1 MLIVFLNKIELYI
14 PSQNGINN
22 GLTEEDISNTEEN
35 CKNFNINLSRRKTG
49 GEETKKDVAVLKL
62 EDDNTLTTTA
72 RRYKACQSSSVNYE
86 RQTQPEDEK
95 DSSLQQHV
103 RVPAESDKV
112 APKIAGSFGKKSEFD
127 KIDEARRVK
136 EETTGPMLSGEKERR
151 INNLT
156 EMSSKRKTLPR
167 KESLYQKQS
176 VVGTTRKVNMRGKL
190 LIISIFSF
198 NGQISR
204 EDSYIVMEQ
213 SQDFKQKFR
222 LTNSDLEKLIE
233 LGY

>member
-1 MLIVFLNKIELYI
+1 MLIVFVYKIELYI
-14 PSQNGINN
+14 PIQNGINN

-49 GEETKKDVAVLKL
+49 GEETKKDISVLKL

-86 RQTQPEDEK
+86 RQTPAEDEK
-95 DSSLQQHV
+95 DSSLQQDL

-136 EETTGPMLSGEKERR
+136 EETTGPMLSGEMEGRN
-151 INNLT
+151 NNLT
-156 EMSSKRKTLPR
+156 QMSSSTKRKTLPR

-176 VVGTTRKVNMRGKL
+176 VVGTTRKVNMSDSWQVVNYFYISFPRSDIQRGFL
-190 LIISIFSF
+190 HRDGAVSGL
-198 NGQISR
+198 QT
-204 EDSYIVMEQ
+204 EVP
-213 SQDFKQKFR
+213 
-222 LTNSDLEKLIE
+222 SDQL
-233 LGY
+233 